1 MKYKNKNT
9 PIDLRPK
16 CKIVDIEMD
25 KETVIK
31 ALQTNL
37 INGRNIAVGSFDT
50 EDNHFELK
58 IPPSQRHFW
67 SPKMQIWIDEEDN
80 NTSLSCIIGP
90 NFKIWNI
97 FIALYIIVVLFII
110 VGMVLG
116 FIQRSNHETPYFF
129 WAAPLGLL
137 FILLIN
143 LAARIGQYWGKA
155 QVSQLKSFVSMT
167 IDKKI

>member
-1 MKYKNKNT
+1 MKLKNQNT

-16 CKIVDIEMD
+16 CKIYDIEMD

-31 ALQTNL
+31 TLQTNL
-37 INGRNIAVGSFDT
+37 INGNDIAVGLYDT
-50 EDNHFELK
+50 EDDHFELK

-67 SPKMQIWIDEEDN
+67 SPKMHIWINEN
-80 NTSLSCIIGP
+80 NGNTSLSCVIGP

-97 FIALYIIVVLFII
+97 FIALYVLVILFTL
-110 VGMVLG
+110 VGVVLG
-116 FIQRSNHETPYFF
+116 FIQRANHEVPYFF
-129 WAAPLGLL
+129 WAAPLGLF

-155 QVSQLKSFVSMT
+155 QVSQLKSFISMT